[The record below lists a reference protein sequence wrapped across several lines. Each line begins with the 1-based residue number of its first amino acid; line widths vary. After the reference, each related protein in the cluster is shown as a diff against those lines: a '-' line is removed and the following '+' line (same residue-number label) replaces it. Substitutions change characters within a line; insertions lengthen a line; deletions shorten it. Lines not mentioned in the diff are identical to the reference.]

1 MTRPQ
6 SDTNAWGQTL
16 GRAERLTLK
25 KRIEELMA
33 AGQSVKMAG
42 MTLVFKPM
50 ELPTPYPAQV
60 MFSASKR
67 NFKRSHDRNR
77 IKRLMREAYRK
88 QKHIVY
94 SFLSERKTQCAML
107 FIFTGKH
114 IPEQVWV
121 QGKIFTLLKRLT
133 EAPMNE
139 RDQLEQHDQNHLST
153 PNA

>member
-1 MTRPQ
+1 M
-6 SDTNAWGQTL
+6 SDNKEWGETL

-33 AGQSVKMAG
+33 AGQSLKMPG

-50 ELPTPYPAQV
+50 ELPTPFPAQV

-77 IKRLMREAYRK
+77 IKRLMREGYRK

-107 FIFTGKH
+107 FIFTGKY
-114 IPEQVWV
+114 IPEQEAIRS
-121 QGKIFTLLKRLT
+121 KIFILLRRLT
-133 EAPMNE
+133 EATINE
-139 RDQLEQHDQNHLST
+139 REQFEQHDQNKSSA
-153 PNA
+153 PNS